1 MTCNVFGRMLNPTQP
16 IPTLIVCCLL
26 LADGLDGLPE
36 AQSLRVENKMFY
48 FDIGQNRRG
57 VFMRV
62 SEVRSIRY
70 RCDCYVP
77 SGMSNSACY
86 IY

>member
-1 MTCNVFGRMLNPTQP
+1 M
-16 IPTLIVCCLL
+16 IVCLLL

-62 SEVRSIRY
+62 SEVLGIVY
-70 RCDCYVP
+70 HCDCYVL
-77 SGMSNSACY
+77 SGMLKLCSLNLLRLISVMF
-86 IY
+86 